1 MQRFSKNV
9 VIFNA
14 TLRQQKK
21 KVLLKTGLSKD
32 MYPLQKKILLNK
44 KADEKI

>member
-21 KVLLKTGLSKD
+21 KVLLKTGVPKH
-32 MYPLQKKILLNK
+32 MYPLQKKFIK
-44 KADEKI
+44 QKSR